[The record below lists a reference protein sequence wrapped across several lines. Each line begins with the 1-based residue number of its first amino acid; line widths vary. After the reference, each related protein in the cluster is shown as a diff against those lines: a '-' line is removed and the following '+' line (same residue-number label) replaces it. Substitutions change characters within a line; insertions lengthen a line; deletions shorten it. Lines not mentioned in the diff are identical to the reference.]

1 MADDISSK
9 IQSILQNPEMMNM
22 VSGLMGQGSSS
33 APMPEDEPID
43 TGFDM
48 QNVIGRLNNSDDKR
62 IRLLNALKPYMKN
75 KRATD
80 IDKAIKMLKISKI
93 SSILKDL

>member
-22 VSGLMGQGSSS
+22 VSGLMDKGDSQGSF
-33 APMPEDEPID
+33 PEESPID
-43 TGFDM
+43 TGLDIQSVM
-48 QNVIGRLNNSDDKR
+48 SRINNSDDKR
-62 IRLLNALKPYMKN
+62 IRLLYALKPYMKN

-93 SSILKDL
+93 SSLLKDL

>member
-1 MADDISSK
+1 MADDLSSK

-22 VSGLMGQGSSS
+22 VSGLMGQGGGSE
-33 APMPEDEPID
+33 PMPEEIQTDS
-43 TGFDM
+43 GFELQSM
-48 QNVIGRLNNSDDKR
+48 VSRLNNSDDKR
-62 IRLLNALKPYMKN
+62 IRLLNALRPYMKN

-93 SSILKDL
+93 SSVLKDL